1 MNEHLLKLLTAYA
14 AGTAATAFLVWV
26 MWHLPIEQ
34 YLKHLLGWVLP
45 VPAILIILVMLYYG
59 PQSLPAGEEA
69 LPYCFSD
76 FARVFLLGTL
86 SAFGVYAFVPVGRQ
100 LYRRFTERQFKNES
114 KWGK

>member
-14 AGTAATAFLVWV
+14 AGTAATAFLV
-26 MWHLPIEQ
+26 
-34 YLKHLLGWVLP
+34 WVLP